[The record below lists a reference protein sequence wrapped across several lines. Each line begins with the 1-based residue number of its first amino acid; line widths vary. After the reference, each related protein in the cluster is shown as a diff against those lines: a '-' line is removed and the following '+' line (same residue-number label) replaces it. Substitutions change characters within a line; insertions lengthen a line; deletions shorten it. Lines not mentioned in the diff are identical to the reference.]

1 MSDDKASA
9 VIRNEF
15 GPVQDLV
22 SPVTGEVFEGP
33 DAVEVSQRRP
43 FRIAFGRYME
53 KLGLKRQTPNGEE
66 MPDPVPMQPPLGY
79 IKQPS
84 MIEHVR
90 NMIRSEQ
97 LRQEALAAGF
107 ESFEEADDFDVPDE
121 IEPISAYEFER
132 NFDPAPDG
140 RATPQVAPQPAP
152 VPAPAETLEAVANPT
167 PAPS

>member
-1 MSDDKASA
+1 MSTERID
-9 VIRNEF
+9 
-15 GPVQDLV
+15 
-22 SPVTGEVFEGP
+22 PVTGEVL
-33 DAVEVSQRRP
+33 DDVEVSLRRP
-43 FRIAFGRYME
+43 FRVSFSRYME

-66 MPDPVPMQPPLGY
+66 IPDPVPMQPPLGY

-90 NMIRSEQ
+90 NMIRSEH
-97 LRQEALAAGF
+97 LRMAAEAGGA
-107 ESFEEADDFDVPDE
+107 ESFEEADDFEVADD

-140 RATPQVAPQPAP
+140 RATPQVVPQVSP
-152 VPAPAETLEAVANPT
+152 VPAPAETLEAPAAPS